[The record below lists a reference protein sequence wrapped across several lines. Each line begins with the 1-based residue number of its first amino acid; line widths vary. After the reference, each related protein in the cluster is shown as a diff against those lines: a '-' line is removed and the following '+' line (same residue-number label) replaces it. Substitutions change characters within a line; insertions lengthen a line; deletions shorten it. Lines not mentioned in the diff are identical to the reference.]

1 MREMKRSVGQSDLC
15 IETGSCPH
23 ERNTYH
29 QGVCLGEKRRI
40 SARDWES
47 KLLLD
52 VQLLTWLQTLAKSD
66 HTDKEERNDENWRFI
81 QGAARASTHEHDG
94 LCGAR
99 RGAWHRHA
107 GEPTRR
113 GPR

>member
-1 MREMKRSVGQSDLC
+1 MVSYKPEADQTKIPVVASRMVG
-15 IETGSCPH
+15 G
-23 ERNTYH
+23 
-29 QGVCLGEKRRI
+29 
-40 SARDWES
+40 

-52 VQLLTWLQTLAKSD
+52 GQLLTWLQTLAKSD

-81 QGAARASTHEHDG
+81 QGAARASTHEHGG

-99 RGAWHRHA
+99 RGGWHRHA

-113 GPR
+113 GPPPCRGAPDAPFPWATSTQPHLPP